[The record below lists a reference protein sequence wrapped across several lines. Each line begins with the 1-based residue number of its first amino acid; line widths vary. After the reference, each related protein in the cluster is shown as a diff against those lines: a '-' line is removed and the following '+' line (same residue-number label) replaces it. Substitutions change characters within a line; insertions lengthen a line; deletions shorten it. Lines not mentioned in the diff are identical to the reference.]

1 MPEIFGILNPTLEP
15 GLIERVEHNLSQKRL
30 RKLDGTGPAI
40 FLAVGPNC
48 GEIYK
53 NPGERKSTILIRGHF
68 PFADNPDLPGESSS
82 RQTSQSKIPAPE
94 NLNGPF
100 THIDYGSS
108 ATQQSISVDRF
119 GQHRVVYC
127 HAGNGELVF
136 ASDIEILLCHPSV
149 ETRIDPQ
156 AIYHYLF
163 FHVVPSP
170 GSMYQGINKL
180 PPAHKLE
187 FDGRNTNVRRYWAP
201 HFATTLNG
209 TLDENKG
216 AVVPMVKAA
225 VDRCGVSQETGAFLS
240 GGLDSSTV
248 CGALQSLANKPAQA
262 FSVGFAAEGYDE
274 IKFAEAAAKKFG
286 LDHKVHYI
294 TPQEVT
300 DTVPLVAKAYD
311 EPFGNSSAVPTYV
324 CARFAK
330 ANGIRLL
337 LGGDGGDE
345 IFSGNTRY
353 LKQKVFQTY
362 YSLPKL
368 VRTGLLEPLFASG
381 NGSSRIG
388 YGPLRKI
395 SRYIDQALVPLP
407 DRLESF
413 NLLRMVALDQILNVD
428 FLDTIDSDM
437 PIELLRQE
445 WQALDGAN
453 YQDQLLFLDW
463 KFTLADNDLRKV
475 TEMTNLAGVEVAYP
489 LLDNDIV
496 EFAASIPAS
505 VRMPN
510 GRLRHFYKES
520 VKSFLPA
527 ETLTKSKHGFGLP
540 FGVWARTD
548 PGLRE
553 ITKDSLSDF
562 RQRRILT
569 ASFLDKLERQHME
582 DHADFYGNMVWVI
595 MMLELWMQAH
605 DASV

>member
-1 MPEIFGILNPTLEP
+1 
-15 GLIERVEHNLSQKRL
+15 
-30 RKLDGTGPAI
+30 
-40 FLAVGPNC
+40 
-48 GEIYK
+48 
-53 NPGERKSTILIRGHF
+53 
-68 PFADNPDLPGESSS
+68 
-82 RQTSQSKIPAPE
+82 
-94 NLNGPF
+94 
-100 THIDYGSS
+100 
-108 ATQQSISVDRF
+108 
-119 GQHRVVYC
+119 
-127 HAGNGELVF
+127 
-136 ASDIEILLCHPSV
+136 
-149 ETRIDPQ
+149 
-156 AIYHYLF
+156 
-163 FHVVPSP
+163 
-170 GSMYQGINKL
+170 
-180 PPAHKLE
+180 
-187 FDGRNTNVRRYWAP
+187 
-201 HFATTLNG
+201 
-209 TLDENKG
+209 
-216 AVVPMVKAA
+216 
-225 VDRCGVSQETGAFLS
+225 
-240 GGLDSSTV
+240 
-248 CGALQSLANKPAQA
+248 
-262 FSVGFAAEGYDE
+262 
-274 IKFAEAAAKKFG
+274 
-286 LDHKVHYI
+286 
-294 TPQEVT
+294 
-300 DTVPLVAKAYD
+300 
-311 EPFGNSSAVPTYV
+311 
-324 CARFAK
+324 
-330 ANGIRLL
+330 
-337 LGGDGGDE
+337 
-345 IFSGNTRY
+345 
-353 LKQKVFQTY
+353 
-362 YSLPKL
+362 
-368 VRTGLLEPLFASG
+368 LFASG

-388 YGPLRKI
+388 YGPLRKV

-413 NLLRMVALDQILNVD
+413 NLLRMVALDQILSVD

-489 LLDNDIV
+489 LLDNEIV

-505 VRMPN
+505 VRMPS